1 MPTQLHISAL
11 DKIREA
17 LNRHAKVFAN
27 TDTDFV
33 KDSFIEKYPLGNA
46 EKLPESF
53 WQQHDTLFNRAVR
66 LAVDV
71 IKSAD
76 PQWRD
81 PRSRSETNR
90 QFADQIRQL
99 ARQVAI

>member
-33 KDSFIEKYPLGNA
+33 PNSFMERFPTGNA
-46 EKLPESF
+46 VSLPAAF
-53 WQQHDTLFNRAVR
+53 WEIHANLFNRAVR
-66 LAVDV
+66 LAIDV